1 MSVKHKNKIHY
12 FLICLMLF
20 AFLSPTELSAKHK
33 KKRKKHHTKVET
45 QAPAQAPIV
54 ANWQEEL
61 RVKVENSY
69 FPAWMFAQITKD
81 LEPFEEMGITLEAI
95 ENTIQRYDTAGLMLC
110 TIENNQLTW
119 SCHPPEAIKDFRCK
133 MLTDAINALTQAIL
147 LPNVTFLVYIGE
159 TFPWEENQSP
169 IFTWCRH
176 KERGKKA
183 VCLPDYEAL
192 NGNCNFLREVSLG
205 TQYYP
210 WESKQNL
217 AVWRGAPTGL
227 GIVEAELLNYPRTQ
241 LVQVSKLF
249 PQFID
254 AKLTGIFPGQ
264 DGSIFDPFMGNT
276 LSVTEHLQYKYQ
288 ILVDGHVSAFS
299 RAYWE
304 LFSNCVIFKHESP
317 WYQWFYSQL
326 QPYVHYI
333 PYKADASDLV
343 ERLIWAMEHDEEAHQ
358 ISRNANDFAN
368 KNLKHS
374 DVMLYVYLLL
384 IKYAQ
389 LQRF

>member
-1 MSVKHKNKIHY
+1 MTTKCKNKICY
-12 FLICLMLF
+12 FLTYLILF
-20 AFLSPTELSAKHK
+20 VFLSPTELAAKNR
-33 KKRKKHHTKVET
+33 KRQKQRVET
-45 QAPAQAPIV
+45 QAS
-54 ANWQEEL
+54 WQQEL
-61 RVKVENSY
+61 RIKVENSH
-69 FPAWMFAQITKD
+69 FPAWMVDQITKD
-81 LEPFEEMGITLEAI
+81 LEPFEEMGITLADI
-95 ENTIQRYDTAGLMLC
+95 DNTIKRYATAGFVLC
-110 TIENNQLTW
+110 KIQNNQFSW
-119 SCHPPEAIKDFRCK
+119 SYYPPETMNDFRSK
-133 MLTDAINALTQAIL
+133 MLIDGITALVHSIP
-147 LPNVTFLVYIGE
+147 LPNVTFLVYMGE
-159 TFPWEENQSP
+159 SFWGEENKAP
-169 IFTWCRH
+169 VFTWCRH
-176 KERGKKA
+176 KERGMMS

-192 NGNCNFLREVSLG
+192 NGNYNFMREVSLG
-205 TQYYP
+205 IQYYP
-210 WESKQNL
+210 WENKQNL

-227 GIVEAELLNYPRTQ
+227 GIVDAELLDRPRTQ

-249 PQFID
+249 PQFIN
-254 AKLTGIFPGQ
+254 ARLTGLYPGQ
-264 DGSIFDPFMGNT
+264 NRNILEPLMGNS
-276 LSVTEHLQYKYQ
+276 LSVIEQLQYKYQ

-326 QPYVHYI
+326 QPYVNYI

-343 ERLIWAMEHDEEAHQ
+343 EQLMWAMQHDEEARQ

-384 IKYAQ
+384 TKYAQ